1 MFKQK
6 EKHAYTP
13 NYELIEPKKTTL
25 QILKQRK
32 DD

>member
-13 NYELIEPKKTTL
+13 NFELTEHEKTT
-25 QILKQRK
+25 IKSLKQ
-32 DD
+32 